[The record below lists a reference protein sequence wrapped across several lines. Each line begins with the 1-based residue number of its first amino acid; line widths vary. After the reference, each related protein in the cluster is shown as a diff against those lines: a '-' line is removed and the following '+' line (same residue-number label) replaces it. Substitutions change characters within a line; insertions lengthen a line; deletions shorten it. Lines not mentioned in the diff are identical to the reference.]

1 MYSCTNFAFH
11 QLKMKY
17 SHWQR
22 WKCSNLK
29 TNTKNLLLY
38 KGSWLF
44 HRALSFFFWSFIH
57 HILYPKNVDLVR
69 FDTIQYLI
77 LTAFIVVC
85 FLFCQGVK
93 IYSAHKICWCVF
105 LHDFQMRLDLLE
117 GIASEEMSSWEP
129 IEGGDTF
136 GCPRVLVLSG
146 SSCRSWF
153 QNAILEVSAASRHA
167 ATKVSD
173 RNL

>member
-57 HILYPKNVDLVR
+57 PPYFIPKKWRSGEIWHYTVFDLNSIYCR
-69 FDTIQYLI
+69 LFP
-77 LTAFIVVC
+77 
-85 FLFCQGVK
+85 FLSGRQ
-93 IYSAHKICWCVF
+93 
-105 LHDFQMRLDLLE
+105 DLLCAQNLLMCIFARFSDE
-117 GIASEEMSSWEP
+117 VGSLRRNCQWRNEFLRADWRRGHIW
-129 IEGGDTF
+129 
-136 GCPRVLVLSG
+136 LSPCLG
-146 SSCRSWF
+146 
-153 QNAILEVSAASRHA
+153 A
-167 ATKVSD
+167 
-173 RNL
+173 